1 MEQQLLVGGTALVLR
16 GLNATVDVARLGLP
30 IASRVLSVPSGAAI
44 ATDIRTGKL
53 AFAAPDFSISTVL
66 AIG

>member
-1 MEQQLLVGGTALVLR
+1 
-16 GLNATVDVARLGLP
+16 VDVARLGLP

-53 AFAAPDFSISTVL
+53 AFAVPDFSISTVL